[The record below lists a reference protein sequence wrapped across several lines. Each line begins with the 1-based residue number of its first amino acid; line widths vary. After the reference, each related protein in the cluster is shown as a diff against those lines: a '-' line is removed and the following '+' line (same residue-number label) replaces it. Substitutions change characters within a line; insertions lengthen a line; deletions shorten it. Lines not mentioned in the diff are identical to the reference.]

1 MELRRW
7 WMLPG
12 QIENSYQPN
21 IFHFVGPLEN
31 RKNPKQLPKS
41 KNLLEFCKSI
51 FGAGGLEYEFQVC

>member
-1 MELRRW
+1 
-7 WMLPG
+7 MLPG